1 MNPTLYLLVRL
12 SLQTGTCDSSQEVLG
27 KAVWIAER
35 LAAAVAVSAI
45 RQALKKSLVS
55 SITAQFAK
63 VAWGCQLDSINV
75 RRMFLPTQQKNG
87 VIWELCV
94 WHSHNP

>member
-1 MNPTLYLLVRL
+1 MVRAWGQMGTYICNSKMNPTLYLLVRL

-27 KAVWIAER
+27 KAVWTAER

-45 RQALKKSLVS
+45 RQALKKSLVL

-63 VAWGCQLDSINV
+63 VA
-75 RRMFLPTQQKNG
+75 
-87 VIWELCV
+87 
-94 WHSHNP
+94 